1 LPIGGEEVWFAGT
14 VSPMTEDRVVF
25 VAREVTKRKRAD
37 QSLRETEACYGTLG
51 EQIRAVLYMAY
62 PTTPPCIAAR
72 R

>member
-1 LPIGGEEVWFAGT
+1 
-14 VSPMTEDRVVF
+14 MTEDRVVF

-37 QSLRETEACYGTLG
+37 QSLRETEACYGTLV
-51 EQIRAVLYMAY
+51 EQIPAVIYMAD